1 MPMGFGIWMLVVGA
15 VLVLAAVFGGGLF
28 GGATSTAVGKSA
40 RAAVALAGVALMAA
54 AAVFTVRSP
63 APRPVLAA
71 VAPAPSATAPTV
83 DLIGAANDE
92 LAGCPLST
100 APAIPQGA
108 TASLAQMQAA
118 RAAFEGY
125 DAATNAYIKC
135 VDSAVDRVAK
145 RYKGA
150 VTAADLQ
157 SLDTFG
163 RSAHNTAVDQ
173 EQAVADQFNGE
184 VRTFK
189 AKHPPP

>member
-1 MPMGFGIWMLVVGA
+1 MPTGFGIGVLVVGA
-15 VLVLAAVFGGGLF
+15 LLVLAAIFGGGLF
-28 GGATSTAVGKSA
+28 GGATSTAVGKGA
-40 RAAVALAGVALMAA
+40 RAAVALAGVAVMAA
-54 AAVFTVRSP
+54 AAVLTSP
-63 APRPVLAA
+63 APRPVVAA
-71 VAPAPSATAPTV
+71 VVPAPRSEAPTV

-100 APAIPQGA
+100 APAIPDGA

-118 RAAFEGY
+118 RAAFQGY
-125 DAATNAYIKC
+125 DAATNAYTKC

-150 VTAADLQ
+150 VTDADLQ

-173 EQAVADQFNGE
+173 EQAVADQFNRE

-189 AKHPPP
+189 AKHPAP